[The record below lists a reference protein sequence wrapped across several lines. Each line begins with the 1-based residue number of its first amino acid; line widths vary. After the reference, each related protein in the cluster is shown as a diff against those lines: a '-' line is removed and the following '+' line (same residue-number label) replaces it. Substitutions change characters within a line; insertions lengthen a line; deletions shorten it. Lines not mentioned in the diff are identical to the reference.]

1 MQGTNAQRWGSLGAT
16 IGAAPFVSWVA
27 ENGGNVFFHSSEG
40 WTFAIK
46 TAGPCSLRRLSGKD
60 LPSPLPR
67 SAGGRRPLAALGLQT
82 RHFALSLHR
91 PVASP
96 RRVCLQ
102 ISLISSF

>member
-1 MQGTNAQRWGSLGAT
+1 MQGTNAQRWDPWEPPSELLRSFPGWLRTVEMYSFT
-16 IGAAPFVSWVA
+16 
-27 ENGGNVFFHSSEG
+27 SEG